1 MGVARKLGTEESSRT
16 PGGNGLPLPR
26 CLSLDLEIS
35 VRDERIRAFAG
46 VRPDTGGRMIFPG
59 TGDSLDAALAR
70 LDVFAEGAEFLLGHN
85 IIAFDLPRL
94 RAASPSLWLLRLPAV
109 DTLMLNPLAYPRN
122 PYHHLVKHYQDGQLQ
137 RGRINDPEL
146 DAKLTLKV
154 FDNQQKK
161 LREEAP
167 DLLAAWHWLTSADD
181 GPGFDSVFTVL
192 RRSPRPSDGEAYRA
206 IHARLAGNACRTHA
220 REVMAR
226 RGTARMGAGLCAG
239 VVVGGREQLGDA
251 TLGSPSIPRGGAAG
265 APIAGCRMRRCRL
278 AIGAGTPPRRSQ
290 GAQAL
295 VPLY

>member
-26 CLSLDLEIS
+26 CLSLDLE
-35 VRDERIRAFAG
+35 VGRDERIHALAG
-46 VRPDTGGRMIFPG
+46 VRPDTGERLVFPQAR
-59 TGDSLDAALAR
+59 DDLSAALAKLDR
-70 LDVFAEGAEFLLGHN
+70 LAEGADFVLGHN
-85 IIAFDLPRL
+85 LIAFDLPRL
-94 RAASPSLWLLRLPAV
+94 QAESATLRMLRLPAV

-146 DAKLTLKV
+146 DAKLTLEV

-181 GPGFDSVFTVL
+181 GPGFDSVFTAL

-226 RGTARMGAGLCAG
+226 RGAARLGAGLCAG
-239 VVVGGREQLGDA
+239 VAVGGREQLGDA
-251 TLGSPSIPRGGAAG
+251 AVGALPVPGGGAAG
-265 APIAGCRMRRCRL
+265 APAARYSLHGFGVR
-278 AIGAGTPPRRSQ
+278 
-290 GAQAL
+290 L
-295 VPLY
+295 VPRAA